1 MAVHQASASAIV
13 LDGYGIPGE
22 SMVTI
27 TVDDTT
33 TIAQLATWA
42 DNYAGVVGD
51 GNMTQGKV
59 KEVQVRLI
67 FASGEDTTTPVGDI
81 EKTGVFNFTNATD
94 SFLQG
99 VIVPDLNP
107 AVLNASGLI
116 DLTNT
121 TVTDY
126 ISFLTTVTTG
136 ITVVTK
142 GLRALTG
149 LADALIS
156 FRKHRKPLSRK
167 TKEQG

>member
-1 MAVHQASASAIV
+1 MAVHQGSASVIV
-13 LDGYGIPGE
+13 EDAYGITGQ
-22 SMVTI
+22 SQVTI

-51 GNMTQGKV
+51 GNMTQGKAV
-59 KEVQVRLI
+59 KCEVRLI
-67 FASGEDTTTPVGDI
+67 FADGSDTTVPAGDI
-81 EKTGVFNFTNATD
+81 EKGGLFNFGNATD

-99 VIVPDLNP
+99 VLVPDINP
-107 AVLNASGLI
+107 AVLNAQGLI

-126 ISFLTTVTTG
+126 ITFITTVTTG

-142 GLRALTG
+142 GLRALSS
-149 LADALIS
+149 LVDALIT

-167 TKEQG
+167 TKEIG